1 MTALTTRLHCDHL
14 HLRSRDALAA
24 GAFYVDKLGAR
35 EVGREGSPVSRVIL
49 DLGGLTLFIEQ
60 APEGLTPAAP
70 APHLG
75 IEHIG
80 LGVPDIDATYAE
92 LRRRGVTIVS
102 GITDVRPGLRVVFI
116 EGPDAVRIEFLQRSD
131 PA

>member
-60 APEGLTPAAP
+60 APEGLPPAAP

-80 LGVPDIDATYAE
+80 LGVLDIDATYAE

-131 PA
+131 PN

>member
-1 MTALTTRLHCDHL
+1 MQCRCDHL
-14 HLRSRDALAA
+14 HLRSRDAVAA
-24 GAFYVDKLGAR
+24 ASFYESVLGAR
-35 EVGREGSPVSRVIL
+35 EIRRDGAPAVQRVTL

-60 APEGLTPAAP
+60 APDDIAGASTP
-70 APHLG
+70 PHLG

-80 LGVPDIDATYAE
+80 LAVDDIEATYAE
-92 LRRRGVTIVS
+92 LGHRNAAIVS

-116 EGPDAVRIEFLQRSD
+116 EGPDGVRIELLQRSD